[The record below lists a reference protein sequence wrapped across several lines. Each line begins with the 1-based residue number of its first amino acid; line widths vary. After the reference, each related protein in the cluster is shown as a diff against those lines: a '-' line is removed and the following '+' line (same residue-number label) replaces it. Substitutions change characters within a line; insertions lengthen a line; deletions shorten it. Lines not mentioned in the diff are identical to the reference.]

1 VIAVLK
7 SELVEKVEVET
18 NRTKRGKKTQKD
30 EFSGLFA
37 FSHFLSFLFPLS
49 SENQFVV
56 PPLGGR
62 IRRKSIP

>member
-1 VIAVLK
+1 
-7 SELVEKVEVET
+7 VEKVEVET
-18 NRTKRGKKTQKD
+18 NRTKRGKKTQKG

>member
-7 SELVEKVEVET
+7 SELVEKIEVET
-18 NRTKRGKKTQKD
+18 KRTKRGKKAQNG
-30 EFSGLFA
+30 ELSGHFA

-56 PPLGGR
+56 PPLGGM